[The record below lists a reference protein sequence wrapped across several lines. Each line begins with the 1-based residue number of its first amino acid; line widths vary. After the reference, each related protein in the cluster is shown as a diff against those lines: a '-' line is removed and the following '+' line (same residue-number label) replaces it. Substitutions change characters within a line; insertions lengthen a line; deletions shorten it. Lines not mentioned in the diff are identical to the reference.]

1 MAKSSK
7 GSQYER
13 DTCKQLSLWWTQD
26 FEEPRDDIFWRTSQ
40 SGGRATTRAKRNV
53 STAYS
58 QGDITFIDPI
68 GSPFID
74 TCLLELKR
82 GYTKDI
88 EVLNFVD
95 KVKGEPILVKWWT
108 KGEKEREESGRKWTM
123 IIFRRDRHKSCVM
136 ISSSMV
142 KEIEMFYD
150 TYPYNYIKVKRIPT
164 TFKIFLLT
172 DFLEHVHPEFFTR
185 EN

>member
-13 DTCKQLSLWWTQD
+13 SICKKLSLWWTQD
-26 FEEPRDDIFWRTSQ
+26 LKEPRDDIFWRTSQ
-40 SGGRATTRAKRNV
+40 SGGRATTRAKQNI

-88 EVLNFVD
+88 EVLNFID
-95 KVKGEPILVKWWT
+95 KVKGEPILLKWWI
-108 KGEKEREESGRKWTM
+108 KGEGEKEESNRKWTM
-123 IIFRRDRHKSCVM
+123 IIFRRDRHKSCIMLNTEM
-136 ISSSMV
+136 I
-142 KEIEMFYD
+142 KEIELLFNRCSD
-150 TYPYNYIKVKRIPT
+150 DCIKIKRTPFNFTI
-164 TFKIFLLT
+164 IRLNS
-172 DFLEHVHPEFFTR
+172 FLEWVHPKFFDTL
-185 EN
+185 